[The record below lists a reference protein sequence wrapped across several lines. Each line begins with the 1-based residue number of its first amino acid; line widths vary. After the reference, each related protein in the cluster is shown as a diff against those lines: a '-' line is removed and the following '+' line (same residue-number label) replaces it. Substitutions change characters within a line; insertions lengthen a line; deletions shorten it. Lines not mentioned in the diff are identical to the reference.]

1 MYQTYNPYT
10 GLGTINLAPSE
21 YSTLGLGV
29 ITEEPTYLEHM

>member
-29 ITEEPTYLEHM
+29 AFGPGQLAQ